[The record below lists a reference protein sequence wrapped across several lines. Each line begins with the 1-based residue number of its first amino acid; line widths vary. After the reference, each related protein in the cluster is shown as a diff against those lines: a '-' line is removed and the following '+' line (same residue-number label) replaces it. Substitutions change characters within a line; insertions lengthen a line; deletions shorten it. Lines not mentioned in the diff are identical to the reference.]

1 MSHSSDAHDPSA
13 PDYGGTSQAQLGEE
27 KRGGE
32 EHDKPPPMRNTA
44 RMNPYRHFI
53 GEIVGA
59 LQRMQAAGELPEKL
73 DLAAI
78 TAEPPRDSA
87 HGDIATNA
95 AMVLARA
102 AGRKPRDIADALLPR
117 LIANPDVVSG
127 AVAGPGF
134 INLKIAD
141 GFWRERLR
149 DCLRDGVAYGDSTM
163 GAGHKVNVEYVS
175 ANPTGPLHV
184 AHARGAVVGDAL
196 ANLLIKAGY
205 AVTKE
210 YYINDAGAQVDTLGR
225 STYLR
230 YREAL
235 GESIGEIPD
244 GLYPGEYLKEI
255 GAAIAARDGARWIG
269 KPEAD
274 WLPAMRDFAI
284 ATLMAEIKADLET
297 MGVTMDVYSSERAL
311 VDSGAVDRAFQDLA
325 RQDLIYQGRL
335 EPPKGKKPDD
345 WEDREQTLFRATRFG
360 DEVDRPLKKSDGSW
374 TYFANDIAYHH
385 DKYRCGFADMI
396 DVWGADHA
404 GYIKRMKSAVQA
416 ITERKGELDVKVC
429 QLVRV
434 MKNGELVRM
443 SKRAGSFVTLRDLLD
458 EVGPDVVRFTM
469 LTRKNDA
476 PFDFDLVKATEQ
488 SRDNPVWYVQY
499 GHARTRSVMRQAA
512 AAGIATDGLADAPL
526 DRLSD
531 EGELAMVRLIAQWPR
546 TIEAAAA
553 AHEPHRIAFYL
564 YDLAAA
570 FHAHWNRGREEPG
583 LRFVV
588 EGQAELSRA
597 RLALVQ
603 AIGFVIG
610 SGLKVFGVTPVE
622 EMR

>member
-1 MSHSSDAHDPSA
+1 
-13 PDYGGTSQAQLGEE
+13 
-27 KRGGE
+27 
-32 EHDKPPPMRNTA
+32 
-44 RMNPYRHFI
+44 MNPYRHFI
-53 GEIVGA
+53 GEIEAA
-59 LQRMQAAGELPEKL
+59 LRAMQAAGELPAPL
-73 DLAAI
+73 DFSAI
-78 TAEPPRDSA
+78 TAEPPREAA
-87 HGDIATNA
+87 HGDLATNA
-95 AMVLARA
+95 AMVLAKA
-102 AGRKPRDIADALLPR
+102 AGKKPRDIAEALLPR
-117 LIANPDVVSG
+117 LKANPDVVEG

-134 INLKIAD
+134 INLKVAD

-149 DCLRDGVAYGDSTM
+149 DCLKAGLAYGDSEM
-163 GAGHKVNVEYVS
+163 GGGARVNVEYVS

-196 ANLLIKAGY
+196 ANLLAKAGY

-210 YYINDAGAQVDTLGR
+210 YYINDAGAQVDVLGR
-225 STYLR
+225 STFLR

-235 GESIGEIPD
+235 GETIGEIPA
-244 GLYPGEYLKEI
+244 GLYPGEYLKEV
-255 GAAIAARDGARWIG
+255 GAAVARRDGARWVDR
-269 KPEAD
+269 PESD
-274 WLPAMRDFAI
+274 WLPAMRGFAI
-284 ATLMAEIKADLET
+284 ETLMAEIKADLDT
-297 MGVTMDVYSSERAL
+297 LGVHIDVYSSERAL
-311 VDSGAVDRAFQDLA
+311 VESGAVDRAFADLEA
-325 RQDLIYQGRL
+325 QGLIYQGRL

-385 DKYRCGFADMI
+385 DKFRRGFADMI
-396 DVWGADHA
+396 DIWGADHGGYVKRLKAAVKATTA
-404 GYIKRMKSAVQA
+404 G
-416 ITERKGELDVKVC
+416 KGELDVKLC

-434 MKNGELVRM
+434 MRNGELVRM
-443 SKRAGSFVTLRDLLD
+443 SKRAGTFVTLRDLLD

-499 GHARTRSVMRQAA
+499 AHARTRSVMRQAA
-512 AAGIATDGLADAPL
+512 AAGVPTDGLEGVAL

-531 EGELAMVRLIAQWPR
+531 AGELAMVKLIAQWPR
-546 TIEAAAA
+546 QVEAAAS
-553 AHEPHRIAFYL
+553 AHEPHRVAFYL
-564 YDLAAA
+564 YDLAAS

-588 EGQAELSRA
+588 EGDTGLTRA

-603 AIGFVIG
+603 GIGFVIG
-610 SGLKVFGVTPVE
+610 SGLKIFGVKPVE

>member
-1 MSHSSDAHDPSA
+1 
-13 PDYGGTSQAQLGEE
+13 
-27 KRGGE
+27 
-32 EHDKPPPMRNTA
+32 
-44 RMNPYRHFI
+44 MNPYRHFI
-53 GEIVGA
+53 GEIEGA
-59 LQRMQAAGELPEKL
+59 LRSMQAAGELPEKL
-73 DLAAI
+73 DFSAI
-78 TAEPPRDSA
+78 TAEPPRDPA

-95 AMVLARA
+95 AMVLAKA
-102 AGRKPRDIADALLPR
+102 AGKKPRDIAEPLLAR
-117 LIANPDVVSG
+117 LKANPDVVDG

-141 GFWRERLR
+141 SFWRERLR
-149 DCLRDGVAYGDSTM
+149 ECLTEGIAYGDSQV
-163 GAGHKVNVEYVS
+163 GAGAKVNVEYVS

-196 ANLLIKAGY
+196 ANLLAKVGY

-210 YYINDAGAQVDTLGR
+210 YYINDAGAQVDKLGQ

-235 GESIGEIPD
+235 GDHIERIPE
-244 GLYPGEYLKEI
+244 GLYPGEYLKDV
-255 GAAIAARDGARWIG
+255 GAAIAKRDGARWID

-274 WLPAMRDFAI
+274 WLPEMRAFAI
-284 ATLMAEIKADLET
+284 SALMAEIKADLET
-297 MGVTMDVYSSERAL
+297 LGVHIDVYSSERAL
-311 VDSGAVDRAFQDLA
+311 VESGAVDRAFQELA

-335 EPPKGKKPDD
+335 EPPKGKTPDD
-345 WEDREQTLFRATRFG
+345 WEDREQTLFRATKFG

-385 DKYRCGFADMI
+385 DKYRRGFADMI
-396 DVWGADHA
+396 DIWGADHG
-404 GYIKRMKSAVQA
+404 GYVKRMKAAVRA
-416 ITERKGELDVKVC
+416 ITEGKGELDVKLC

-476 PFDFDLVKATEQ
+476 SFDFDLVKATEQ

-499 GHARTRSVMRQAA
+499 AHARTRSVMRQAA
-512 AAGIATDGLADAPL
+512 AAGIATDGLAGAPL

-531 EGELAMVRLIAQWPR
+531 PGELALVRLIAQWPR
-546 TIEAAAA
+546 QVEAAAS

-570 FHAHWNRGREEPG
+570 FHAHWTRGREAPG

-588 EGQAELSRA
+588 EGEDELSRA

-603 AIGFVIG
+603 GIGFVIG

>member
-1 MSHSSDAHDPSA
+1 MWSTAPSPGPASSTSRSA
-13 PDYGGTSQAQLGEE
+13 
-27 KRGGE
+27 
-32 EHDKPPPMRNTA
+32 
-44 RMNPYRHFI
+44 
-53 GEIVGA
+53 
-59 LQRMQAAGELPEKL
+59 
-73 DLAAI
+73 
-78 TAEPPRDSA
+78 DS
-87 HGDIATNA
+87 
-95 AMVLARA
+95 
-102 AGRKPRDIADALLPR
+102 
-117 LIANPDVVSG
+117 
-127 AVAGPGF
+127 
-134 INLKIAD
+134 
-141 GFWRERLR
+141 FWRERLR
-149 DCLRDGVAYGDSTM
+149 ECLQQGIAYGDSQV
-163 GAGHKVNVEYVS
+163 GAGAKVNVEYVS

-196 ANLLIKAGY
+196 ANLLAKAGY

-210 YYINDAGAQVDTLGR
+210 YYINDAGAQVDKLGQ

-235 GESIGEIPD
+235 GDHIEKIPE
-244 GLYPGEYLKEI
+244 GLYPGEYLKEV
-255 GAAIAARDGARWIG
+255 GAAIAKRDGARWID

-274 WLPAMRDFAI
+274 WLPEMRAFAI
-284 ATLMAEIKADLET
+284 SALMAEIKTDLET
-297 MGVTMDVYSSERAL
+297 LGVHIDVYSSERAL
-311 VDSGAVDRAFQDLA
+311 VDSGAVDRAFQELA

-335 EPPKGKKPDD
+335 EPPKGKTPDD
-345 WEDREQTLFRATRFG
+345 WEDREQTLFRATKFG

-385 DKYRCGFADMI
+385 DKYRRGFADMI
-396 DVWGADHA
+396 DIWGADHG
-404 GYIKRMKSAVQA
+404 GYVKRMKAAVRA
-416 ITERKGELDVKVC
+416 ITEGKGELDVKLC

-434 MKNGELVRM
+434 LKNGELVRM

-476 PFDFDLVKATEQ
+476 SFDFDLVKATEQ

-499 GHARTRSVMRQAA
+499 AHARTRSVVRQAA
-512 AAGIATDGLADAPL
+512 AAGIATDGLATAPL
-526 DRLSD
+526 DRLAD
-531 EGELAMVRLIAQWPR
+531 PGELALIRLIAQWPR
-546 TIEAAAA
+546 QVEAAAS

-570 FHAHWNRGREEPG
+570 FHAHWTRGREEPG
-583 LRFVV
+583 LRFVI
-588 EGQAELSRA
+588 EGEDELSRA

-603 AIGFVIG
+603 GIGFVIG

>member
-1 MSHSSDAHDPSA
+1 
-13 PDYGGTSQAQLGEE
+13 
-27 KRGGE
+27 
-32 EHDKPPPMRNTA
+32 
-44 RMNPYRHFI
+44 
-53 GEIVGA
+53 
-59 LQRMQAAGELPEKL
+59 MQAAGELPEAL
-73 DLAAI
+73 DFSAI
-78 TAEPPRDSA
+78 TAEPPRDAA

-95 AMVLARA
+95 AMVLAKA
-102 AGRKPRDIADALLPR
+102 ARKKPRDIAEALVAR
-117 LIANPDVVSG
+117 LKANPDVVEA

-134 INLKIAD
+134 INLKIRDA
-141 GFWRERLR
+141 FWRERLR
-149 DCLRDGVAYGDSTM
+149 DCLQAGLAYGDSRV

-196 ANLLIKAGY
+196 ANLLLKAGY
-205 AVTKE
+205 DVTKE
-210 YYINDAGAQVDTLGR
+210 YYINDAGAQVDVLGR

-230 YREAL
+230 YKEAL
-235 GESIGEIPD
+235 GESIGDIPE
-244 GLYPGEYLKEI
+244 GLYPGEYLKEV
-255 GAAIAARDGARWIG
+255 GAAIARRDGARWIDR
-269 KPEAD
+269 PESD
-274 WLPAMRDFAI
+274 WLPQMRAFAI
-284 ATLMAEIKADLET
+284 ETLMAEIKADLAT
-297 MGVTMDVYSSERAL
+297 LGVDIDVYSSERAL
-311 VDSGAVDRAFQDLA
+311 VQSGAVDRAFDELT
-325 RQDLIYQGRL
+325 RQGLIYQGRL

-345 WEDREQTLFRATRFG
+345 WEDREQTLFRATQFG
-360 DEVDRPLKKSDGSW
+360 DEVDRPLKKSDGGW

-385 DKYRCGFADMI
+385 DKFRRGFADMI
-396 DVWGADHA
+396 DIWGADHG
-404 GYIKRMKSAVQA
+404 GYVKRMKAAVSA
-416 ITERKGELDVKVC
+416 ITAGKGELDVKLC

-434 MKNGELVRM
+434 MRNGELVRM
-443 SKRAGSFVTLRDLLD
+443 SKRAGTFVTLRDLLD

-499 GHARTRSVMRQAA
+499 GHARSRSVMRQAS
-512 AAGIATDGLADAPL
+512 AAGIAIDGLDGVSL

-531 EGELAMVRLIAQWPR
+531 TGELGLIRLIAQWPR
-546 TIEAAAA
+546 QVEAAAA

-570 FHAHWNRGREEPG
+570 FHAHWNRGRDEPA

-588 EGQAELSRA
+588 EGDPEVSRA

-603 AIGFVIG
+603 AVGFVIG

>member
-1 MSHSSDAHDPSA
+1 
-13 PDYGGTSQAQLGEE
+13 
-27 KRGGE
+27 
-32 EHDKPPPMRNTA
+32 
-44 RMNPYRHFI
+44 MNPYRHFI
-53 GEIVGA
+53 GEIENA
-59 LQRMQAAGELPEKL
+59 LKAMQAAGELPSPL
-73 DLAAI
+73 DFSSI
-78 TAEPPRDSA
+78 TAEPPRDAA

-95 AMVLARA
+95 AMVLAKA
-102 AGRKPRDIADALLPR
+102 ARRKPRDIAEPLLAR
-117 LIANPDVVSG
+117 LKANPDVVEG

-134 INLKIAD
+134 INLKISDA
-141 GFWRERLR
+141 FWRERLR
-149 DCLRDGVAYGDSTM
+149 DCLKAGPSYGDSAM
-163 GAGHKVNVEYVS
+163 GQGAKVNVEYVS

-196 ANLLIKAGY
+196 ANLLLKAGY

-210 YYINDAGAQVDTLGR
+210 YYINDAGAQVDKLGQ

-235 GESIGEIPD
+235 GEAVGDIPE
-244 GLYPGEYLKEI
+244 GLYPGEYLKEV
-255 GAAIAARDGARWIG
+255 GAAIARRDGARWID
-269 KPEAD
+269 KPQSD

-284 ATLMAEIKADLET
+284 AALMSEIKADLDT
-297 MGVTMDVYSSERAL
+297 LGVHMDVYSSERAL
-311 VDSGAVDRAFQDLA
+311 VDSGAVDRAFQELG

-335 EPPKGKKPDD
+335 EPPKGQKPDD

-385 DKYRCGFADMI
+385 DKYRRGFADMI
-396 DVWGADHA
+396 DIWGADHG
-404 GYIKRMKSAVQA
+404 GYVKRMKAAVSA
-416 ITERKGELDVKVC
+416 ITEGKGSLDVKLC

-434 MKNGELVRM
+434 MRNGELVRM
-443 SKRAGSFVTLRDLLD
+443 SKRAGTFVTLRDLLD

-499 GHARTRSVMRQAA
+499 GHARTRSVSRQAA
-512 AAGIATDGLADAPL
+512 AAGVPLDGLENAPL
-526 DRLSD
+526 DRLGD
-531 EGELAMVRLIAQWPR
+531 AGELALVRLIAQWPR
-546 TIEAAAA
+546 QVEAAAA

-570 FHAHWNRGREEPG
+570 FHAHWNRGRDEPE

-588 EGQAELSRA
+588 EGDAELTRA

-603 AIGFVIG
+603 GIGFVIG

>member
-1 MSHSSDAHDPSA
+1 
-13 PDYGGTSQAQLGEE
+13 
-27 KRGGE
+27 
-32 EHDKPPPMRNTA
+32 
-44 RMNPYRHFI
+44 MNPYRHFI
-53 GEIVGA
+53 GEIEGA
-59 LQRMQAAGELPEKL
+59 LKAMQVAGELPAPL
-73 DLAAI
+73 DFSAI
-78 TAEPPRDSA
+78 TAEPPRDPA

-95 AMVLARA
+95 AMVLAKA
-102 AGRKPRDIADALLPR
+102 ARKKPRDIAEPLLAR
-117 LIANPDVVSG
+117 LKANPDVVDGS
-127 AVAGPGF
+127 VAGPGF

-141 GFWRERLR
+141 SFWRERLR
-149 DCLRDGVAYGDSTM
+149 ECLVSGIAYGDSTM
-163 GAGHKVNVEYVS
+163 GEGKKVNVEYVS

-196 ANLLIKAGY
+196 ANLLQKAGY

-210 YYINDAGAQVDTLGR
+210 YYINDAGAQVDKLGQ
-225 STYLR
+225 STFLR
-230 YREAL
+230 YKEAL
-235 GESIGEIPD
+235 GDSIGEIPE
-244 GLYPGEYLKEI
+244 GLYPGEYLKDV
-255 GAAIAARDGARWIG
+255 GAAIAKRDGARWID
-269 KPEAD
+269 KPQAD
-274 WLPAMRDFAI
+274 WLPVMRDFAI
-284 ATLMAEIKADLET
+284 AFLMAEIKADLET
-297 MGVTMDVYSSERAL
+297 LGVHMDVYSSEQAL
-311 VDSGAVDRAFQDLA
+311 VDSGAVDRVFQELS

-335 EPPKGKKPDD
+335 DPAKSDKADE

-360 DEVDRPLKKSDGSW
+360 DDVDRPLKKSDGSW

-385 DKYRCGFADMI
+385 DKFRRGFADMI
-396 DVWGADHA
+396 DVWGADHG
-404 GYIKRMKSAVQA
+404 GYVKRQKAAVSA
-416 ITERKGELDVKVC
+416 ITEGKGALDVKLC

-434 MKNGELVRM
+434 LKNGELVRM
-443 SKRAGSFVTLRDLLD
+443 SKRAGTFVTLRDLLD

-476 PFDFDLVKATEQ
+476 SFDFDLVKATEQ

-499 GHARTRSVMRQAA
+499 GHARTRSVQRQAA
-512 AAGIATDGLADAPL
+512 AAGVAIDGLDSAPL
-526 DRLSD
+526 DRLGD
-531 EGELAMVRLIAQWPR
+531 AGELALVRLIAQWPR
-546 TIEAAAA
+546 QVEAAAA

-588 EGQAELSRA
+588 EGDPELTRA

-603 AIGFVIG
+603 GIGFVIG

>member
-1 MSHSSDAHDPSA
+1 
-13 PDYGGTSQAQLGEE
+13 
-27 KRGGE
+27 
-32 EHDKPPPMRNTA
+32 
-44 RMNPYRHFI
+44 MNPYRHFV
-53 GEIVGA
+53 GEIEGTLRA
-59 LQRMQAAGELPEKL
+59 MQAAGELPDKL
-73 DLAAI
+73 DFSAI
-78 TAEPPRDSA
+78 TAEPPRDPA

-95 AMVLARA
+95 AMVLAKA
-102 AGRKPRDIADALLPR
+102 AAKKPRDIAEALLAR
-117 LIANPDVVSG
+117 LKANADVVEG

-134 INLKIAD
+134 INLKLTD
-141 GFWRERLR
+141 SFWRARLA
-149 DCLRDGVAYGDSTM
+149 DCLKSGVGYGESPM
-163 GAGHKVNVEYVS
+163 GEGRRVNVEYVS

-196 ANLLIKAGY
+196 ANLLAKAGY

-210 YYINDAGAQVDTLGR
+210 YYINDAGAQVDKLGQ

-230 YREAL
+230 YKEAL
-235 GESIGEIPD
+235 GEIIGAIPE
-244 GLYPGEYLKEI
+244 GLYPGEYLKDV
-255 GAAIAARDGARWIG
+255 GSAIAKRDGARWIG

-274 WLPAMRDFAI
+274 WLPEMRAFAVS
-284 ATLMAEIKADLET
+284 TLMAEIRTDLDT
-297 MGVTMDVYSSERAL
+297 LGVQIDVYSSERAL
-311 VDSGAVDRAFQDLA
+311 VEAGAVESAFAELGKQG
-325 RQDLIYQGRL
+325 LIYQGRL
-335 EPPKGKKPDD
+335 EPPKGQVPDD
-345 WEDREQTLFRATRFG
+345 WEDREQTLFRSTQFG
-360 DEVDRPLKKSDGSW
+360 DDVDRPLKKSDGTW
-374 TYFANDIAYHH
+374 TYFANDIANHY
-385 DKYRCGFADMI
+385 DKYRRGFADMI
-396 DVWGADHA
+396 DVWGADHG
-404 GYIKRMKSAVQA
+404 GYVKRMKAAVSA
-416 ITERKGELDVKVC
+416 ITNGKGSLDVKLC

-434 MKNGELVRM
+434 LRNGELVRM
-443 SKRAGSFVTLRDLLD
+443 SKRAGTFVTLRDLLD

-512 AAGIATDGLADAPL
+512 SAGMAAERLANAPL
-526 DRLSD
+526 DRLVD
-531 EGELAMVRLIAQWPR
+531 RDELALVRLIAQWPR
-546 TIEAAAA
+546 QVEAAAL

-588 EGQAELSRA
+588 EGDPELTQA

-603 AIGFVIG
+603 AVGFVIG
-610 SGLKVFGVTPVE
+610 SGLKIFGVTPVD

>member
-1 MSHSSDAHDPSA
+1 
-13 PDYGGTSQAQLGEE
+13 
-27 KRGGE
+27 
-32 EHDKPPPMRNTA
+32 
-44 RMNPYRHFI
+44 MNPYRHFI
-53 GEIVGA
+53 GVIEAALGA
-59 LQRMQAAGELPEKL
+59 MQAAGELPAAL
-73 DLAAI
+73 DFAAI
-78 TAEPPRDSA
+78 TAEPPRDPA

-95 AMVLARA
+95 AMVLAKA
-102 AGRKPRDIADALLPR
+102 ARKKPRDIADALLPR
-117 LIANPDVVSG
+117 LKANPEVVDG

-134 INLKIAD
+134 INLKLAD
-141 GFWRERLR
+141 SFWLERLGE
-149 DCLRDGVAYGDSTM
+149 CLKEGVAYGDSTM
-163 GAGHKVNVEYVS
+163 GGGKKVNVEYVS

-196 ANLLIKAGY
+196 ANLLAKAGY

-235 GESIGEIPD
+235 GEAIGAIPE
-244 GLYPGEYLKEI
+244 GLYPGEYLKDV
-255 GAAIAARDGARWIG
+255 GAAIAQRDGARWID

-274 WLPAMRDFAI
+274 WLPAMREFAI
-284 ATLMAEIKADLET
+284 GMLMAEIKADLET
-297 MGVTMDVYSSERAL
+297 MGVHIDVYSSERAL
-311 VDSGAVDRAFQDLA
+311 VEAGAVERAFQELT
-325 RQDLIYQGRL
+325 RQGLIYQGRL
-335 EPPKGKKPDD
+335 EPPKDKKPDD
-345 WEDREQTLFRATRFG
+345 WEDREQTLFRATQFG
-360 DEVDRPLKKSDGSW
+360 DDIDRPLKKSDGSW

-385 DKYRCGFADMI
+385 DKLRRGFADMI
-396 DVWGADHA
+396 DVWGADHG
-404 GYIKRMKSAVQA
+404 GYVKRMKAAVGA
-416 ITERKGELDVKVC
+416 ITAGKGELDVKLC

-434 MKNGELVRM
+434 MRNGELVRM
-443 SKRAGSFVTLRDLLD
+443 SKRAGTFVTLRDLLD

-476 PFDFDLVKATEQ
+476 QFDFDLAKATEQ

-499 GHARTRSVMRQAA
+499 GHARCRSVMRQAS
-512 AAGIATDGLADAPL
+512 AAGIAVEGLDSTPL
-526 DRLSD
+526 DRLGD
-531 EGELAMVRLIAQWPR
+531 AGERALVRQLAQWPR
-546 TIEAAAA
+546 QVEAAAA

-570 FHAHWNRGREEPG
+570 FHAHWNRGRDEPS
-583 LRFVV
+583 LRFIV
-588 EGQAELSRA
+588 EQDAGLTRA

-603 AIGFVIG
+603 AVGFVIG

>member
-1 MSHSSDAHDPSA
+1 
-13 PDYGGTSQAQLGEE
+13 
-27 KRGGE
+27 
-32 EHDKPPPMRNTA
+32 
-44 RMNPYRHFI
+44 MNPYRHFI
-53 GEIVGA
+53 GEIEAGLRA
-59 LQRMQAAGELPEKL
+59 LQAAGELPEKL
-73 DLAAI
+73 DFSAI
-78 TAEPPRDSA
+78 TAEPPRDPA

-95 AMVLARA
+95 AMVLAKA
-102 AGRKPRDIADALLPR
+102 AAKKPRDIAEPLLAR
-117 LIANPDVVSG
+117 LKANPDVVDG

-134 INLKIAD
+134 INLKITDA
-141 GFWRERLR
+141 FWRERLR
-149 DCLRDGVAYGDSTM
+149 ECLKQGIAYGDSQV
-163 GAGHKVNVEYVS
+163 GAGAKVNVEYVS

-196 ANLLIKAGY
+196 ANLLAKAGY

-210 YYINDAGAQVDTLGR
+210 YYINDAGAQADKLGQ

-235 GESIGEIPD
+235 GDHIERIPE
-244 GLYPGEYLKEI
+244 GLYPGEYLKEV
-255 GAAIAARDGARWIG
+255 GAAIAKRDGARWID

-274 WLPAMRDFAI
+274 WLPEMRAFAI
-284 ATLMAEIKADLET
+284 STLMAEIKADLET
-297 MGVTMDVYSSERAL
+297 LGVHIDVFSSERAL
-311 VDSGAVDRAFQDLA
+311 VDSGAVDRAFQELA

-335 EPPKGKKPDD
+335 EPPKGKAPDD
-345 WEDREQTLFRATRFG
+345 WEDREQTLFRATKFG

-385 DKYRCGFADMI
+385 DKYRRGFADMI
-396 DVWGADHA
+396 DIWGADHG
-404 GYIKRMKSAVQA
+404 GYVKRMKAAVRA
-416 ITERKGELDVKVC
+416 ITEKQGELDVKLC

-434 MKNGELVRM
+434 LKNGEMVRM

-499 GHARTRSVMRQAA
+499 AHARTRSVMRQAA
-512 AAGIATDGLADAPL
+512 AAGIGTDGLAVAPL

-531 EGELAMVRLIAQWPR
+531 PGELALARLVAQWPR
-546 TIEAAAA
+546 QVEAAAG

-570 FHAHWNRGREEPG
+570 FHAHWTRGREEPG
-583 LRFVV
+583 LRFVI
-588 EGQAELSRA
+588 EGEDELSRA

-603 AIGFVIG
+603 GIGFVIG

>member
-1 MSHSSDAHDPSA
+1 
-13 PDYGGTSQAQLGEE
+13 
-27 KRGGE
+27 
-32 EHDKPPPMRNTA
+32 
-44 RMNPYRHFI
+44 MNPYRHFI
-53 GEIVGA
+53 GEIESA
-59 LQRMQAAGELPEKL
+59 LKSMQVAGELPAAL
-73 DLAAI
+73 DFSAI
-78 TAEPPRDSA
+78 TAEPPRDPA

-95 AMVLARA
+95 AMVLAKA
-102 AGRKPRDIADALLPR
+102 ARKKPRDIAEPLLAR
-117 LIANPDVVSG
+117 LKANPDVVDG

-134 INLKIAD
+134 INLKISD
-141 GFWRERLR
+141 SFWRARLR
-149 DCLRDGVAYGDSTM
+149 ECLEEGIAYGDSQM
-163 GAGHKVNVEYVS
+163 GQGAKVNVEYVS

-196 ANLLIKAGY
+196 ANLLLKAGY

-210 YYINDAGAQVDTLGR
+210 YYINDAGAQVDKLGQ

-244 GLYPGEYLKEI
+244 GLYPGEYLKDV
-255 GAAIAARDGARWIG
+255 GAAIAKRDGARWID

-274 WLPAMRDFAI
+274 WLPEMRAFAI
-284 ATLMAEIKADLET
+284 SSLMAEIKADLAT
-297 MGVTMDVYSSERAL
+297 LGVNIDVYSSERAL
-311 VDSGAVDRAFQDLA
+311 VDSGAVDRAFEELS
-325 RQDLIYQGRL
+325 RQGLIYQGRL
-335 EPPKGKKPDD
+335 DPAKSEKADE
-345 WEDREQTLFRATRFG
+345 WEDREQTLFRATQFG
-360 DEVDRPLKKSDGSW
+360 DDVDRPLKKSDGSW
-374 TYFANDIAYHH
+374 TYFANDIAYHF
-385 DKYRCGFADMI
+385 DKFRRGFADMI
-396 DVWGADHA
+396 DVWGADHG
-404 GYIKRMKSAVQA
+404 GYVKRQKAAVSA
-416 ITERKGELDVKVC
+416 ITKGQGALDVKLC

-434 MKNGELVRM
+434 LKNGELVRM
-443 SKRAGSFVTLRDLLD
+443 SKRAGTFVTLRDLLD

-476 PFDFDLVKATEQ
+476 SFDFDLVKATEQ

-499 GHARTRSVMRQAA
+499 GHARTRSVQRQAA
-512 AAGIATDGLADAPL
+512 AAGVAIDGLDSAPF
-526 DRLSD
+526 DRLGD
-531 EGELAMVRLIAQWPR
+531 AGELALVRLIAQWPR
-546 TIEAAAA
+546 QVEAAAA

-588 EGQAELSRA
+588 EGDAELTRA

-603 AIGFVIG
+603 GIGFVIG